1 MLFGTIT
8 VLIPASIAASTLL
21 LTPPIGNTFPLTSKD
36 PVIEKLCFTGMFSN
50 AEITATAIEIDAES
64 SRMPKAKVQIRPFV
78 VEDFTDIK
86 PVLDSLRA
94 GYTVGLIN
102 IRALKDKDL
111 VELKRVINKL
121 KKTCD
126 AIEGDI
132 AGFGEDYVV
141 AVPYFARI
149 HRNKVESLPE

>member
-1 MLFGTIT
+1 MGALDKIRASLGGKFSQT
-8 VLIPASIAASTLL
+8 VPDE
-21 LTPPIGNTFPLTSKD
+21 FD
-36 PVIEKLCFTGMFSN
+36 DDY
-50 AEITATAIEIDAES
+50 IEIDAES

-132 AGFGEDYVV
+132 AGFGEDWIVV
-141 AVPYFARI
+141 CPSFASVFRTDGPGF
-149 HRNKVESLPE
+149 ED

>member
-1 MLFGTIT
+1 
-8 VLIPASIAASTLL
+8 
-21 LTPPIGNTFPLTSKD
+21 
-36 PVIEKLCFTGMFSN
+36 
-50 AEITATAIEIDAES
+50 
-64 SRMPKAKVQIRPFV
+64 MPKAKVQIRPFV

-132 AGFGEDYVV
+132 AGFGEDWIVV
-141 AVPYFARI
+141 CPSFASVFRTDGPGF
-149 HRNKVESLPE
+149 ED